1 MEVVQILYDY
11 ISQKEQEKST
21 LLVQLKQYI
30 EDIKE
35 VIEIHNILHDNCLQS
50 YPYNTQSLSE
60 ECNIFWIPFEKKNS
74 LRMVLPDEHAG
85 TFIIDNEGNYGIVKA
100 DRHIIKE
107 SLEVENKYLSMFC
120 KWFPKYRDNVFEF
133 VKNNFKTN

>member
-11 ISQKEQEKST
+11 ISQKEQEKSV

-35 VIEIHNILHDNCLQS
+35 VVQIHNVLHDNCLQS

-60 ECNIFWIPFEKKNS
+60 ECNIFGFHLKKRILLEWFCLMNMREP
-74 LRMVLPDEHAG
+74 LLLIMKAITVL
-85 TFIIDNEGNYGIVKA
+85 
-100 DRHIIKE
+100 
-107 SLEVENKYLSMFC
+107 
-120 KWFPKYRDNVFEF
+120 
-133 VKNNFKTN
+133 

>member
-30 EDIKE
+30 GDIKE
-35 VIEIHNILHDNCLQS
+35 VVQIHNILYDNCLQS
-50 YPYNTQSLSE
+50 YPYNTQSLSK
-60 ECNIFWIPFEKKNS
+60 ECNIFWIPFEKKNC
-74 LRMVLPDEHAG
+74 LRMVLPDENAG
-85 TFIIDNEGNYGIVKA
+85 TFIIDDEGNYCIVKA
-100 DRHIIKE
+100 ERLIIKE
-107 SLEVENKYLSMFC
+107 SLEIENKYLSMFC

-133 VKNNFKTN
+133 VRNNFKTD

>member
-35 VIEIHNILHDNCLQS
+35 VVQIHNVLHDNCLQFS
-50 YPYNTQSLSE
+50 QNGFT
-60 ECNIFWIPFEKKNS
+60 
-74 LRMVLPDEHAG
+74 
-85 TFIIDNEGNYGIVKA
+85 
-100 DRHIIKE
+100 
-107 SLEVENKYLSMFC
+107 
-120 KWFPKYRDNVFEF
+120 
-133 VKNNFKTN
+133 